1 MAGTTHSDLMSSF
14 FQIENK
20 KKPRPLNMELA
31 NDVHRREGK
40 FLKIMGQSGG
50 KEGGERV
57 DREEQR
63 LGIVQ
68 KVGISLL

>member
-1 MAGTTHSDLMSSF
+1 
-14 FQIENK
+14 
-20 KKPRPLNMELA
+20 MELA